1 MAWVLFRRR
10 SGWRRSAASILEQ
23 KTAIEQRYGP
33 WTAHNVRLSED
44 VWTVK
49 NGVVN
54 FDEKMRRAVQVAHDF
69 FGPELSGLRVLDLG
83 AGEGGLSLEFARRG
97 AQVVCIEGRE
107 PNLEKARFA
116 AAALGIKK
124 IAFLQDDVR
133 NLRKLQREF
142 DMVLCYGLLYHLEAT
157 AVFELIENIHRLTAR
172 LAVIDTHYSLI
183 AAQTEE
189 FRGEVY
195 AGSRFRE
202 HAENATAEEKRGRLW
217 SSLDNTSSFWLTR
230 PSLFNLLNR
239 VGFSTVYE
247 AQAPLV
253 YDYYD
258 RATDERFKYDD
269 RSTFVAVKSA
279 PARILTSPA
288 VNGMPPRRWPEELG
302 DLLVPSPREL

>member
-1 MAWVLFRRR
+1 MARFLFRRR
-10 SGWRRSAASILEQ
+10 SGRRRSAASMLER

-33 WTAHNVRLSED
+33 WTAHNAQLSED

-49 NGVVN
+49 DGAVN

-69 FGPELSGLRVLDLG
+69 FGPRLRGLRVLDLG
-83 AGEGGLSLEFARRG
+83 AGEGGLSLEFARQG
-97 AQVVCIEGRE
+97 AQVVCVEGRE
-107 PNLEKARFA
+107 ANLEKARFVA
-116 AAALGIKK
+116 EALGIEN
-124 IAFLQDDVR
+124 ISFLQDDVR
-133 NLRKLQREF
+133 NLRTLQREF
-142 DMVLCYGLLYHLEAT
+142 DLALCYGLLYHLEAA

-172 LAVIDTHYSLI
+172 LAVIDTHYSLV
-183 AAQTEE
+183 AAHTEE
-189 FRGEVY
+189 FRGEAY

-202 HAENATAEEKRGRLW
+202 HAENATTEEKLGRPW
-217 SSLDNTSSFWLTR
+217 SSLHNTSSFWLTR
-230 PSLFNLLNR
+230 PALFNLLHR

-269 RSTFVAVKSA
+269 RSTFVAVKSV

-288 VNGMPPRRWPEELG
+288 VNRMPHRRWPESLG
-302 DLLVPSPREL
+302 DRLVPSPREL